1 MELKSKRAFLV
12 IEVII
17 SILITFLAIVT
28 IVTAY
33 KYKNLF
39 NNKDKLYQNL
49 YITVKSTISWLDKEK
64 IDINSLNYV
73 LYKTFNLNNFNVK
86 VFIKKIQSKRNYV
99 VRAPGEGPSGNI
111 GNLNYTLYEVK
122 MIFQKNSFIKK
133 YLIYL
138 TKVKKLS

>member
-1 MELKSKRAFLV
+1 MGLKLKRAFLV

-39 NNKDKLYQNL
+39 NDKDKLYQNL
-49 YITVKSTISWLDKEK
+49 YVTVKSTISLLDKE
-64 IDINSLNYV
+64 DININNLNYV
-73 LYKTFNLNNFNVK
+73 LYKTFDLNDFSIK
-86 VFIKKIQSKRNYV
+86 IFIKKIQSKRNYV
-99 VRAPGEGPSGNI
+99 IKAPGEGSSGNI

-122 MIFQKNSFIKK
+122 MIFKKNLFVKK
-133 YLIYL
+133 YIIYL